1 MPLGLLS
8 LVVFVGCGGASLSPV
23 HGKVTLADG
32 SPVKDATVTF
42 ENIESHVRASGTTDE
57 AGVYELSMLAKGD
70 GIPPGE
76 YKIAV
81 FQAGAADSSATK
93 APPRVFS
100 TRYESFET
108 SGLSHTVTPGTNTY
122 DIPLAAN

>member
-1 MPLGLLS
+1 MLELS
-8 LVVFVGCGGASLSPV
+8 LLVVLAGCGGAKLSPV

-32 SPVKDATVTF
+32 SPAPNATVTF
-42 ENIESHVRASGTTDE
+42 ENVETHVRATGTTDD
-57 AGVYELSMLAKGD
+57 AGAYELSMLSKGD

-93 APPRVFS
+93 APPRIFPV
-100 TRYESFET
+100 RYESAET
-108 SGLSHTVTPGTNTY
+108 SGLTYTVTPGANTH
-122 DIPLAAN
+122 DIPLEGT